1 VRARRRDLAFY
12 VPWAGPTIA
21 PGGRP
26 SGGAEVQVIHLARG
40 LAARGVRVALI
51 TYNTAGLPDD
61 VAGVE
66 IVAQWR
72 PAWRRALARRTV
84 TLATTIW
91 RLLRTDAT
99 VVVQRGSGATTGLV
113 ALAARVTRTRF
124 VYSSAST
131 VDFAFERRGP
141 NRLAAAAYVLGIRLA
156 DEIIVQTDEQA
167 EMCRARFARDPI
179 VIRSVAEPVPPSA
192 PGSDELLWIGR
203 LAAVKNPM
211 AFLDLAAAVP
221 EARFTMVC
229 VPGNYDPPGT
239 TDELAR
245 RAAELPNLELLGP
258 QPRSVMLERIAHAT
272 AVVST
277 SHYEGMPNTLLEGWS
292 RGVPA
297 LTLHHDPD
305 GVIMRERIGFC
316 ANGDASALADHARA
330 MWAGRD
336 RDPELHERCRDYA
349 LREHSPDVVLDRW
362 IAALGLAD
370 RQTAPV
376 SSR

>member
-1 VRARRRDLAFY
+1 MHLTRR
-12 VPWAGPTIA
+12 
-21 PGGRP
+21 
-26 SGGAEVQVIHLARG
+26 
-40 LAARGVRVALI
+40 LAARGLRVALI
-51 TYNTAGLPDD
+51 TYDTDGLPAVVD
-61 VAGVE
+61 GVE

-72 PAWRRALARRTV
+72 PLWRRSLPRRVV

-91 RLLRTDAT
+91 RLLRSDAT
-99 VVVQRGSGATTGLV
+99 VMVQRSSGATTGLV
-113 ALAARVTRTRF
+113 ALAARMTRTRF

-131 VDFAFERRGP
+131 VDFAFDRRGH
-141 NRLAAAAYVLGIRLA
+141 NRLTGAAYVLGIRLA
-156 DEIIVQTDEQA
+156 DEIVVQTDEQA
-167 EMCRARFARDPI
+167 EMCRARFGRNPV
-179 VIRSVAEPVPPSA
+179 VIRSVAEPVPPSV
-192 PGSDELLWIGR
+192 PGTDELLWIGR

-229 VPGNYDPPGT
+229 VPSDHDPPGT
-239 TDELAR
+239 TDELTR

-258 QPRSVMLERIAHAT
+258 QPRSVMLERITRAA

-277 SHYEGMPNTLLEGWS
+277 SYHEGMPNTLLEGWS

-305 GVIMRERIGFC
+305 GVIVRERIGFC
-316 ANGDASALADHARA
+316 AGGDATALADHARA
-330 MWAGRD
+330 LWAGRD
-336 RDPELHERCRDYA
+336 GDPELHQRCRAYV
-349 LREHSPDVVLDRW
+349 LREHGPDAVLDRW